1 MIRRYLTLCLLLTAT
16 LFITQFSNS
25 AAAGTVANSL
35 QAEARR
41 AAEIRNMPLL
51 QRPNR
56 PGHFIG
62 NTIRRNYA
70 NRMTSGR

>member
-1 MIRRYLTLCLLLTAT
+1 MFRRYLTLCLLFAAT
-16 LFITQFSNS
+16 VFITQFSNS
-25 AAAGTVANSL
+25 AAAGTTANSL

-62 NTIRRNYA
+62 NTIRRNHA
-70 NRMTSGR
+70 RRMMQGR